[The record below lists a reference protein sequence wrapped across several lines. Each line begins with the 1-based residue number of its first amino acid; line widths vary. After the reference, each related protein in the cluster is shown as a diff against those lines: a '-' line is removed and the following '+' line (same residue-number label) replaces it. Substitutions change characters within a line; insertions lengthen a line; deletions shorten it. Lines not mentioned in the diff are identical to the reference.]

1 MRIIEPNVELVTKT
15 GLEKI
20 ELIGKVC
27 TKMEHTIKEGSAEK
41 FCHNRLG
48 EGHTAIF
55 MHNYVYFDLTNVE
68 REICR
73 SLALQSPFIKW
84 DRSGNICA
92 INYRTFID
100 ILFVD
105 NINPTSFDE
114 NIEEVSDLV
123 YVMFDKCPE
132 FRNLFYSNDDFVDN
146 ITFGKANKYYTS
158 VVKVDE
164 DFIKCN
170 YPEILAVTFK
180 ITTDR
185 GITHELVRHTTS
197 SFMQESTRWCNYNN
211 DRFDS
216 SINVIVPPFK
226 YQESLEDW
234 SDVTV
239 SIEEIY
245 KDMINRGET
254 PQIAR
259 SILNNSTKADI
270 YVTSILREWIGFEVT
285 FVTNNVTINENK
297 GFLPLR
303 TAKNAHPQMIPI
315 AKQIGKIIHDEFG
328 KFIDVKEE
336 YYE

>member
-1 MRIIEPNVELVTKT
+1 MKIIEPSVELVKET
-15 GLEKI
+15 GLIKI
-20 ELIGKVC
+20 EKIGKVC
-27 TKMEHTIKEGSAEK
+27 TKMEHTIKPDSAAK
-41 FCHNRLG
+41 FCHNRLV

-55 MHNYVYFDLTNVE
+55 MHNYVYFDLSAVE

-73 SLALQSPFIKW
+73 SLALFSPYIKW
-84 DRSGNICA
+84 SSCGNYCA

-100 ILFVD
+100 TLFVG
-105 NINPTSFDE
+105 NINNNPFDE
-114 NIEEVSDLV
+114 NIETVTDLLF
-123 YVMFDKCPE
+123 VMFNLCPE
-132 FRNLFYSNDDFVDN
+132 FRNLFYSKEDIDN
-146 ITFGKANKYYTS
+146 MLMGGANNEYYRKI
-158 VVKVDE
+158 VRVDE
-164 DFIKCN
+164 NFIKVN

-185 GITHELVRHTTS
+185 GITHEAVRHTIS

-211 DRFDS
+211 QRFDS

-226 YQESLEDW
+226 HQESLEDW
-234 SDVTV
+234 SDVVV
-239 SIEEIY
+239 SIEGIY

-259 SILNNSTKADI
+259 SILTNSTKADI
-270 YVTSILREWIGFEVT
+270 YITSTLREWIGFEIT
-285 FVTNNVTINENK
+285 FITPKVTINENK

-315 AKQIGKIIHDEFG
+315 AKDIARIIKDEFG
-328 KFIDVKEE
+328 KFIEIKEE